1 MKVIFNMTDKDTG
14 EAVRL
19 GGRAAKELG
28 AMESY
33 KNNKNR
39 HRLCLFLFINNVD
52 LKSNNRNH

>member
-1 MKVIFNMTDKDTG
+1 MNMTDKDTG

-33 KNNKNR
+33 KNKKNR